1 MKHTFNTL
9 KAIALFSILFTTIIA
24 CDEDFANIESDIQG
38 VKNFEGSSRTFP
50 VLAYTKSVT
59 PFTASGAEDMVGV
72 QTTNLSNNLLGV
84 YKDPN
89 DVFGTTSASITTQ
102 VLPDFF
108 GPDFGEEPTVE
119 TVTLTI
125 PYYSVLESTD
135 SNGENTYSL
144 DSIFGDPSVGYKLS
158 IYESKYLLRDLDP
171 STGFTEEQYYYS
183 NQEDLFCNQIGQV
196 LYESTVDNPFKPS
209 PQEILVLD
217 EDSEISE
224 RLSPRLQLTLFNS
237 LIDDSLQDY
246 YDQLFFSQEALTAFD
261 SPSGFLDYFRGLIF
275 KVEPVSPNGGS
286 MIVLNF
292 ASSETNIVVDFTNS
306 EEINAEEGEFVSTTE
321 FSLNFQGKRV
331 NTFVTDEAT
340 TNFNS
345 ENPEIGSENI
355 YLKGLDG
362 YMSVIDLFGDEE
374 TEFRDK
380 KGKWL
385 LNEANLIFYVNEAL
399 VAGDEPSRVMLFDLK
414 NNVPIVDYFLDG
426 TTNSSN
432 PNESKI
438 QYSEALSDGRYKF
451 RLTNH
456 INNILQRDSTNVKLG
471 LYVSA
476 NVNLTQNSQ
485 IQDAEVDE
493 DDETQ
498 LTLIPTGS
506 VLQPN
511 ATILHG
517 NLSSTVDKRPVFE
530 IFYTEPEND

>member
-1 MKHTFNTL
+1 MKNTFNTL

-72 QTTNLSNNLLGV
+72 QTTSLSNNLLGV

-89 DVFGTTSASITTQ
+89 DVFGTTSANIITQ

-108 GPDFGEEPTVE
+108 DPDFGTQPEVE
-119 TVTLTI
+119 SVKITI
-125 PYYSVLESTD
+125 PYFSTLTAIESD
-135 SNGENTYSL
+135 GSSNYEL
-144 DSIFGDPSVGYKLS
+144 DSIFGDPDVGYKLS
-158 IYESKYLLRDLDP
+158 IYENKYLLRDLDP
-171 STGFTEEQYYYS
+171 NTGFEEIQLYYS
-183 NQEDLFCNQIGQV
+183 NQDNLFSNQLGQL
-196 LYESTVDNPFKPS
+196 LYESNTLTPFKPS
-209 PQEILVLD
+209 NEEVLIYD
-217 EDSEISE
+217 EGEVDE
-224 RLSPRLQLTLFNS
+224 RLSPRLQLELF
-237 LIDDSLQDY
+237 DTVDSNNPVNTFWQE
-246 YDQLFFSQEALTAFD
+246 LFFSEEGIAAFN
-261 SPSGFLDYFRGLIF
+261 SANSFTNHFRGLVL
-275 KVEPVSPNGGS
+275 KVEAISPEGGS
-286 MIVLNF
+286 MIMLNF
-292 ASSETNIVVDFTNS
+292 ASSDTSIEVDFTNF
-306 EEINAEEGEFVSTTE
+306 EETNAEEGEFISETS
-321 FSLNFQGKRV
+321 FSLNFEGKRI
-331 NTFVTDEAT
+331 NTFSTTEVTSNLNGDAT
-340 TNFNS
+340 T
-345 ENPEIGSENI
+345 GSENLH
-355 YLKGLDG
+355 LKGLDG

-374 TEFRDK
+374 TEFREK

-426 TTNSSN
+426 TTNSTS
-432 PNESKI
+432 PDESKI
-438 QYSEALSDGRYKF
+438 QYAEALSDGRYKF

-506 VLQPN
+506 VLQPK